1 MHLLAEERELLKSI
15 TVYIVPRVSVDGAEY
30 CVTTGGRVRSRKWD
44 AAGEF
49 RSPNTVYPD
58 DINGDGWVVDMR
70 IEHPSG
76 TFVAD
81 AKEPRLLVPRQV
93 DSPPPY
99 YKVLPE
105 GLIHDWDGSDD
116 IRSAGTSDID
126 GGLQGDK
133 NPRTWDGVD
142 FNRQWVTNWFV
153 PKRFFFFTQKN
164 QIPQRKGLSRDEGQN
179 GSGDFP
185 FSELEMRHLITFIH
199 SHPKI
204 FGIMGCKISW
214 PSILLR
220 RAFRQPEKVA
230 PSQTTRES
238 TACFGW
244 GRSPPP
250 TPQSTSPTTQRSSGS
265 SRHLRSSS
273 PRSATA
279 ARRWGYRALRL
290 PSSTPTT
297 CATQATTATA
307 STRSTIVR
315 VLHMCCLFLILR
327 GWFCAASR
335 LTGQVSMFAARP
347 WGSRLRGGAGHR

>member
-1 MHLLAEERELLKSI
+1 MRGSGNIHASEPTGAHAAVYNAMHLLAEERELLKSI

-153 PKRFFFFTQKN
+153 RKRCFFFFYTDNPNSTAKRPFQGRR
-164 QIPQRKGLSRDEGQN
+164 PERLWR
-179 GSGDFP
+179 FP
-185 FSELEMRHLITFIH
+185 FQ
-199 SHPKI
+199 
-204 FGIMGCKISW
+204 
-214 PSILLR
+214 
-220 RAFRQPEKVA
+220 RARNA
-230 PSQTTRES
+230 PSDHIHPFAPEN
-238 TACFGW
+238 
-244 GRSPPP
+244 
-250 TPQSTSPTTQRSSGS
+250 
-265 SRHLRSSS
+265 LRNH
-273 PRSATA
+273 
-279 ARRWGYRALRL
+279 GL
-290 PSSTPTT
+290 
-297 CATQATTATA
+297 
-307 STRSTIVR
+307 
-315 VLHMCCLFLILR
+315 
-327 GWFCAASR
+327 
-335 LTGQVSMFAARP
+335 
-347 WGSRLRGGAGHR
+347 